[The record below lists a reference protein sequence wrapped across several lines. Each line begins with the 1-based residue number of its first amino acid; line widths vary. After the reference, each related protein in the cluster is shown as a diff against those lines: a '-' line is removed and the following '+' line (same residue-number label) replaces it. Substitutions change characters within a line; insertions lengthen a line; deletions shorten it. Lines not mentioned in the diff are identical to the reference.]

1 MTERAGRAAKA
12 DTNDHSL
19 LIDDLKDRLQRF
31 RDLSGDDAQGDQ
43 LLNELGGS
51 GKVEL
56 DVVKELAVDEPIA
69 HPEGFASAHAVAM
82 HALEVLARNGSRPPS
97 QVRAGPLTGPAQ
109 AVVQPI
115 IRYIVRG
122 HQTHVANSIRDLYT
136 RRLGWMPAD
145 HPCRL
150 QMVRARFDAE
160 RGAVTYKQSG
170 GGLPTALVGGAVV
183 SSVAQVARTAVGAI
197 AGSKAGVVAA
207 SVGTFFLLAAAAW
220 AVLRGAA
227 VARRRIRLT
236 LTTPLDALWET
247 IGSCGHP
254 PHDSAQQFAL
264 IAIVLTAVGWV
275 LVPIVTL
282 ALTLLI

>member
-1 MTERAGRAAKA
+1 VTERTRRPAEPDK
-12 DTNDHSL
+12 NDHLL

-31 RDLSGDDAQGDQ
+31 RDLGSDDVEADH

-56 DVVKELAVDEPIA
+56 DIVTELSVEEPIA
-69 HPEGFASAHAVAM
+69 HPEGFATAHAVAM
-82 HALEVLARNGSRPPS
+82 HALEVLARNGARPPS
-97 QVRAGPLTGPAQ
+97 QLRAGPLTGPAQ
-109 AVVQPI
+109 SVVQPI

-136 RRLGWMPAD
+136 RRLGWMPHG

-150 QMVRARFDAE
+150 PMVRARLDAE
-160 RGAVTYKQSG
+160 RAAVTYKQSG

-207 SVGTFFLLAAAAW
+207 AVGTFLLLAAAAW

-236 LTTPLDALWET
+236 LTRPLDALWQT

-275 LVPIVTL
+275 LVPLATL
-282 ALTLLI
+282 AFTLLI